1 MQSDAMRWDEDDEG
15 RWEMQKKHGAAGGYF
30 GLLNE
35 PRLSIRSI
43 LSPELSSVASRMT
56 ATVNIEPH
64 TG

>member
-1 MQSDAMRWDEDDEG
+1 MRWDEDDER
-15 RWEMQKKHGAAGGYF
+15 RWKMRRNMVVAGGYF

-35 PRLSIRSI
+35 PRQSTRSF

-56 ATVNIEPH
+56 ATVDIEQH

>member
-1 MQSDAMRWDEDDEG
+1 MRRNMG
-15 RWEMQKKHGAAGGYF
+15 VAGGYF

-35 PRLSIRSI
+35 PRQSTRSF

-56 ATVNIEPH
+56 ATVDIEQH